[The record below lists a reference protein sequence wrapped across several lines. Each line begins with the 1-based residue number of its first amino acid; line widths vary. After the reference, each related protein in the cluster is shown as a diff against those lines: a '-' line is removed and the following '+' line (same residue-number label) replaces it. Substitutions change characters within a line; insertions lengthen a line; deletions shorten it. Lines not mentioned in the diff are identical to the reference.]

1 MADDAELVV
10 SAEAWASFFGD
21 TPWLSKAKVFGRT
34 SPEQKVEI
42 VEAFIR
48 LGHTA
53 MFVGDG
59 GNDCGALRAAHV
71 GVALTEQ
78 KSQAGS
84 ENGSIIAHFNTTEK
98 TPRAAMQVVQEGR
111 CALASSLSSFRFLFC
126 FGLQIIAHFNTTEKT
141 PR

>member
-1 MADDAELVV
+1 MSDDDIELVV
-10 SAEAWASFFGD
+10 SGQAWTTFGGD
-21 TPWLSKAKVFGRT
+21 TPWLSKARVFGRT

-78 KSQAGS
+78 KPQEGSQ
-84 ENGSIIAHFNTTEK
+84 NGSIIAHFNTTEK
-98 TPRAAMQVVQEGR
+98 TPNAAVQVVQEGR
-111 CALASSLSSFRFLFC
+111 AALASSLAIFRFLFG
-126 FGLQIIAHFNTTEKT
+126 F
-141 PR
+141 